1 MRRCYRNVALALGAV
16 ILASNTFSNSC
27 SLNTLEVYA
36 AEDTHSATVVAYE
49 ILTDEVAT
57 DDSVTVTGKMK
68 FSENATITK
77 EVKESNDLDFANFST
92 QNDIKTGE
100 ENVETEIPA
109 DESEPDP
116 TEVEPEEYNHKIEL
130 NNNEYNV
137 LLRIVQAEAGGEDIT
152 GKMLVANVIMNR
164 VNHKRFP
171 NTVTEVVYQKNP
183 NGKAQF
189 SPTVDGRM
197 DSVSVSQETVDAVE
211 RVLCGEDSS
220 NGALYFRSV
229 RSTSG
234 WHDRALTRVL
244 EHGNHIFYTI

>member
-1 MRRCYRNVALALGAV
+1 MRRCYRNVALAALGFVLFAN
-16 ILASNTFSNSC
+16 STFSNSC
-27 SLNTLEVYA
+27 SFTTLEVYA
-36 AEDTHSATVVAYE
+36 AEDTLSEEAV
-49 ILTDEVAT
+49 TDTIKITRMVKLSEN
-57 DDSVTVTGKMK
+57 VTVTETVKGADNLDTAK
-68 FSENATITK
+68 FSA
-77 EVKESNDLDFANFST
+77 
-92 QNDIKTGE
+92 QNDIQTGE

-109 DESEPDP
+109 DESESAPLV
-116 TEVEPEEYNHKIEL
+116 VEAEEHKNTIEL
-130 NNNEYNV
+130 DHNEYNV
-137 LLRIVQAEAGGEDIT
+137 LLRIVEAEAGGEDIT

>member
-1 MRRCYRNVALALGAV
+1 MRRCYRNVALVVGTI

-27 SLNTLEVYA
+27 SLTTMEVYA
-36 AEDTHSATVVAYE
+36 AEDTHLIEVAANE
-49 ILTDEVAT
+49 MFSSESEQIVKKLGTFSNETTAEVITDE
-57 DDSVTVTGKMK
+57 
-68 FSENATITK
+68 NAFISA
-77 EVKESNDLDFANFST
+77 VSDN
-92 QNDIKTGE
+92 QNSIQTGE

-109 DESEPDP
+109 DESESDP

-130 NNNEYNV
+130 NTNEYHV

-164 VNHKRFP
+164 VNHNRFP
-171 NTVTEVVYQKNP
+171 NTVTEVVYQTNA

-197 DSVSVSQETVDAVE
+197 DSVNVSQETVDAVE
-211 RVLCGEDSS
+211 RVLNGEDSS

-229 RSTSG
+229 RSSSG